1 MTKITQRFADTV
13 KAPEHGN
20 QVYWDDDIT
29 GFGFRITAKGS
40 RAFVLRYVINRRERR
55 YTIGKYP
62 SWKVSRA
69 RDRAK
74 TLIGLVAEGKDILG
88 SKIELRD
95 APTVKDLADNYL
107 KRHARPHKRPN
118 SVANDESMLNTY
130 VLPAWKTKK
139 VSSIT
144 RRDIEN
150 LQRRLSNRPYR
161 ANRVLALCS
170 KMFSLAVD
178 WGWIERNPVR
188 GIKKFPEEKRTR
200 WLKPD
205 ELKRLIAALDKCPQQ
220 RAANVVRLLLLTGAR
235 VGEVFQ
241 MEWQHLDLETGVW
254 TKPSA
259 HTKQKKT
266 EHVPLSEPAVDLLK
280 GLKKKALKNAV
291 YVFPGDRKGKPL
303 DNIRRS
309 WEWVRNEAKLTGVR
323 IHDLRHTYASYLV
336 SSGLSLEI
344 VGRLL
349 GHTQAATTMR
359 YAHLA
364 DDPLREAT
372 ERMGSVISGME
383 PKNLS
388 WKRSKG

>member
-13 KAPEHGN
+13 KPPQQGN
-20 QVYWDDDIT
+20 HVYWDDDIT

-62 SWKVSRA
+62 SWKVSKA

-74 TLIGLVAEGKDILG
+74 TLIGMVADGKDILG
-88 SKIELRD
+88 SKNELRD
-95 APTVKDLADNYL
+95 APTVADLADNYL
-107 KRHARPHKRPN
+107 KRHARPHKRPK
-118 SVANDESMLNTY
+118 SVANDESMLNAY
-130 VLPAWKTKK
+130 VLPAWKAKK

-150 LQRRLSNRPYR
+150 LQHKLSNRPYR

-178 WGWIERNPVR
+178 WSWIERNPVR
-188 GIKKFPEEKRTR
+188 GIKKFAEEKRTR

-205 ELKRLIAALDKCPQQ
+205 ELKRLIAALELCPQQ
-220 RAANVVRLLLLTGAR
+220 RAANVIRVLLLTGAR
-235 VGEVFQ
+235 IGEVFNMTWDQ
-241 MEWQHLDLETGVW
+241 LDLEKGVW

-259 HTKQKKT
+259 HTKQKK
-266 EHVPLSEPAVDLLK
+266 EEYVPLSPPAVQLLK
-280 GLKKKALKNAV
+280 AIKDESSHLSF
-291 YVFPGDRKGKPL
+291 YVFPGDCKNMPL

-309 WEWVRNEAKLTGVR
+309 WEWLREKSELHGVR

-372 ERMGSVISGME
+372 GRMAAIVDG
-383 PKNLS
+383 LS
-388 WKRSKG
+388 L